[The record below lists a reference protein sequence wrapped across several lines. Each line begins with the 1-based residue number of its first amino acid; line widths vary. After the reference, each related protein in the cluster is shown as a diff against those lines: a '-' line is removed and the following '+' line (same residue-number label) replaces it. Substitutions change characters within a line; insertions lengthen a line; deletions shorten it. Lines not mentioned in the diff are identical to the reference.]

1 MKAILLN
8 EAGGVENFQ
17 YSEIATPQI
26 DPSEVLIKVKSIS
39 INPID
44 VNARGNEGVLD
55 WIFQGKR
62 PAILG
67 WDISGEIIEIGR
79 DVSEFEIG
87 DEVFGLVNFFGKG
100 NAYAEYVKAPVSH
113 LSNKPKNVSHQEA
126 AASSLAA
133 TTAYQTLVDVAKLK
147 KGDRVLIHAAS
158 GGVGHFAVQIA
169 KHLGA
174 YVIGTSSS
182 VNKDFVLSNGA
193 DEHLDY
199 QQSQISEISQKV
211 DVVLD
216 TIQGATLFDSIDIVR
231 PNGMI
236 ITLPSPEIPEDVK
249 AKAEKQDVN
258 VLFHFASSK
267 KETVSAIAEL
277 LEKNIIKPKISKQ
290 FPFSEMGEAH
300 KEVESKRVV
309 GKVVVNV

>member
-17 YSEIATPQI
+17 YSEIPTPQI
-26 DPSEVLIKVKSIS
+26 EHHEVLIKVQSIG

-44 VNARGNEGVLD
+44 VNARAYEGVLD
-55 WIFQGKR
+55 WIFQGER
-62 PAILG
+62 PVILG
-67 WDISGEIIEIGR
+67 WDISGEVIEKGKE
-79 DVSEFEIG
+79 VSEFEIG

-100 NAYAEYVKAPVSH
+100 NAYAEYVKSPAKH
-113 LSNKPKNVSHQEA
+113 LAKKPKNVTYQEA
-126 AASSLAA
+126 AVSSLAA
-133 TTAYQTLVDVAKLK
+133 TTAYQALVDVAKLK

-169 KHLGA
+169 KHFGA

-182 VNKDFVLSNGA
+182 GNKDFVLSLGA
-193 DEHLDY
+193 DEHTDY

-216 TIQGATLFDSIDIVR
+216 TIQGTTLVDSIGIVR
-231 PNGMI
+231 PQGMI
-236 ITLPSPEIPEDVK
+236 ITLPSPEIPDEVK
-249 AKAEKQDVN
+249 SEAGKQDVN

-309 GKVVVNV
+309 GKVVVNL